1 MSPARATPPET
12 ALPSLAGAEW
22 LERSSTRAVMAAIAG
37 AGHGVRAVGGAVR
50 NALIGVPVRDVDLA
64 TTALP
69 EEVMALAQAAGL
81 KAVATGIEHGTV
93 TIVAHHQP
101 IEVTTLRKDVATDG
115 RRAVVSFTTDWEAD
129 AARRDFTLNALY
141 CDGDGTL
148 HDPLGGY
155 RDLAARRVRFIGDPH
170 ARIREDYLRILRFFR
185 LFAEYGVG
193 DPDEAGY
200 AASIAER
207 GGLTLLSGE
216 RIRVELLRLLA
227 APRALEAVEAMS
239 AGGILELLVGARP
252 TSRVLS
258 RLIEIERRL
267 AGAPDAVLRLAALAV
282 HEVDDAPR
290 LAERL
295 KLANAEAAR
304 LAAAATYDV
313 ALLPRTGGP
322 ALHAFLYRHGLA
334 RFLDAELIDWA
345 RSDDP
350 PDSGERLRRI
360 EEARQWPPPALP
372 FRGADVVALGVA
384 KGTEVG
390 RVLDVFEEWW
400 IASDFPRD
408 AELLRRRLAE
418 IARA

>member
-155 RDLAARRVRFIGDPH
+155 RDLTARRIRFIGDPH

-200 AASIAER
+200 AASITER

-258 RLIEIERRL
+258 RLIAIERRL

-360 EEARQWPPPALP
+360 EEARQWPPPELP